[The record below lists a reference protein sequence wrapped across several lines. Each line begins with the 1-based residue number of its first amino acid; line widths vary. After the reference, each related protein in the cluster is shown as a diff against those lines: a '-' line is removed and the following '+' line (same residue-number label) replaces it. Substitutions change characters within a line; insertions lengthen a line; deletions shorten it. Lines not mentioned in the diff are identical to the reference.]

1 MSKNFENAMEN
12 AIKKEFS
19 WLDKFEN
26 PYLEYKFSQNFEY
39 NMRKIIPKAEFT
51 YVSVGNKRIRK
62 TLLVAIIALMAVI
75 ITGCVATVHYVVTW
89 NESQNDEQGTL
100 DVTFEVNAENN
111 SKVDNVS
118 IPETPAGYTITE
130 QSKDDIFCDISYED
144 SKNNQIIFSACKS
157 IETMG
162 LSIDNEDA
170 DFKET
175 TINGYKGYTYYK
187 DGLSAIFWTDS
198 AYFYT
203 LQGTCDMSILLKMTE
218 SMVE

>member
-1 MSKNFENAMEN
+1 MSKIFEIAMENAME
-12 AIKKEFS
+12 KEFS

-26 PYLEYKFSQNFEY
+26 PYSEYNFSQNFEY
-39 NMRKIIPKAEFT
+39 NMSKIIPKAEFT
-51 YVSVGNKRIRK
+51 YVSVGNKRIPK
-62 TLLVAIIALMAVI
+62 
-75 ITGCVATVHYVVTW
+75 
-89 NESQNDEQGTL
+89 
-100 DVTFEVNAENN
+100 
-111 SKVDNVS
+111 
-118 IPETPAGYTITE
+118 TPAGYTITE

-144 SKNNQIIFSACKS
+144 SKNDQIIFSACKS

-170 DFKET
+170 DFKER

-218 SMVE
+218 SMDE